1 MAPDKA
7 RVLLV
12 GCGGIGTIAALNLE
26 AGGLARVTAV
36 LRSNFD
42 IVNRNGFTIHSCEHG
57 DKEGWRP
64 TEVATSSV
72 VNTVPASA
80 NSGSDCSFDYV
91 VCCTK
96 NVPDAGPSLP
106 DIIAPAVTPGQTVIV
121 LIQNGINIERP
132 FLRRFKKNIVLS
144 GVSRID
150 AHEHSPGV
158 IEQKQPDLLHI
169 GPFFNAYREWPE
181 HEEAAKSFV
190 RIYSAGGKTTC
201 LYKEDVGLDRWSKL
215 VYNAS
220 FNPICALTRVNASQL
235 QTSSGSMD
243 SLVIPAMKEVIK
255 VAAAMGHDIPPIAIT
270 QAMQMN
276 PIDENIKPSMQ
287 VDFDKGNMIEHEN
300 ILGEVCRVAYQ
311 RGVAT
316 PILEVLYQLCC
327 ARQFSVKRDH
337 GLA

>member
-1 MAPDKA
+1 MTSDRA

-26 AGGLARVTAV
+26 AGGLAQVTAV

-42 IVNRNGFTIHSCEHG
+42 VVKSNGFTIKSCEHG

-64 TEVATSSV
+64 TEVLNAVPTSVS
-72 VNTVPASA
+72 
-80 NSGSDCSFDYV
+80 SDSDSIFDYI

-106 DIIAPAVTPGQTVIV
+106 DIIAPAVVPGRTVIV
-121 LIQNGINIERP
+121 LIQNGINIQLP
-132 FLRRFKKNIVLS
+132 FFNRFPKTIVLS

-150 AHEHSPGV
+150 AHEHSPGI

-169 GPFFNAYREWPE
+169 GAFHNANIGL
-181 HEEAAKSFV
+181 EEQQHAARRFIE
-190 RIYSAGGKTTC
+190 IYSAGDKTTC
-201 LYKEDVGLDRWSKL
+201 LYKPDVDFDRWSKL

-235 QTSSGSMD
+235 RTADGSMS
-243 SLVIPAMKEVIK
+243 SLVIPAMEEVIK
-255 VAAAMGHDIPPIAIT
+255 VAESAGQDIPSSAMT
-270 QAMQMN
+270 QAIEMN

-287 VDFDKGNMIEHEN
+287 VDFDK
-300 ILGEVCRVAYQ
+300 V
-311 RGVAT
+311 
-316 PILEVLYQLCC
+316 
-327 ARQFSVKRDH
+327 
-337 GLA
+337 

>member
-1 MAPDKA
+1 MASDKA

-36 LRSNFD
+36 LRSNFG

-64 TEVATSSV
+64 TE
-72 VNTVPASA
+72 
-80 NSGSDCSFDYV
+80 
-91 VCCTK
+91 
-96 NVPDAGPSLP
+96 DAGPSLP

-121 LIQNGINIERP
+121 LIQN
-132 FLRRFKKNIVLS
+132 
-144 GVSRID
+144 
-150 AHEHSPGV
+150 GV

-181 HEEAAKSFV
+181 HEEAAKIFV
-190 RIYSAGGKTTC
+190 RIYSAGGNTTC

-270 QAMQMN
+270 QA
-276 PIDENIKPSMQ
+276 IRKYD
-287 VDFDKGNMIEHEN
+287 
-300 ILGEVCRVAYQ
+300 
-311 RGVAT
+311 
-316 PILEVLYQLCC
+316 
-327 ARQFSVKRDH
+327 
-337 GLA
+337 